1 MAEQLPLKFEF
12 RANHT
17 FEDYFP
23 GNNIEVV
30 DLLKKFANGEG
41 EEFIFL
47 WGKSGYGKSHLLH
60 ACCQK
65 AFQKD
70 LSSFYVDLAEIK
82 SVDPE
87 LFVGLESFEVVCL
100 DNVDRLSGREDW
112 ELALFNFY
120 NRHRDLHRRLLIS
133 ASVTSDSLPF
143 KLPDLRTR
151 INWGLTLKINAFD
164 DANKIAALS
173 YKAHQKG
180 FEIPLQTARYLLTR
194 YDRKLSSLWTMLDK
208 LDVASLAAKRKLTI
222 PFLKEIM
229 DQEEFLD

>member
-12 RANHT
+12 RADHT

-41 EEFIFL
+41 EKFIFL
-47 WGKSGYGKSHLLH
+47 WGNSGYGKSHLLN
-60 ACCQK
+60 ACCQR
-65 AFQKD
+65 AFQKG
-70 LSSFYVDLAEIK
+70 LSSFYLDFTEFDLT
-82 SVDPE
+82 DTD
-87 LFVGLESFEVVCL
+87 LFVGLENFELVCL
-100 DNVDRLSGREDW
+100 DNINRLSGREDW
-112 ELALFNFY
+112 EIALFNFY
-120 NRHRDLHRRLLIS
+120 NQHRDLQRRLLIS
-133 ASVTSDSLPF
+133 ASAAPDSLSF
-143 KLPDLRTR
+143 TLPDLKTR
-151 INWGLTLKINAFD
+151 FNWGLTLKINPFD
-164 DANKIAALS
+164 DTNKIAALS

-180 FEIPLQTARYLLTR
+180 FEIPLQTARYLLSR
-194 YDRKLSSLWTMLDK
+194 YDRKLSSLWTILDK